1 MNKVDLYLW
10 RIPNNDNLW
19 RIAGINFDKAEELAI
34 KWFGGNE
41 NNDYMIVLV
50 GSTPWVDPE
59 PTIIDIFPEWIDD
72 NIKGEY
78 LNEGTE

>member
-10 RIPNNDNLW
+10 RIPNSNNLW
-19 RIAGINFDKAEELAI
+19 RVPNINFDEAEELAI

-50 GSTPWVDPE
+50 GSTPWIDPA
-59 PTIIDIFPEWIDD
+59 PVIIDIFPEWIDD

-78 LNEGTE
+78 LNEGTD